1 MSVLTHNS
9 NLSIIIIT
17 LLNDLQGHKVGLE
30 FERLLR
36 PPASSSASVT
46 SSSFNSDSE
55 PPAAKQPR
63 VDTSLHK
70 QAAAAYQKLLKTAYI
85 LAVDGLPLKTFS
97 SFVKVQ
103 KANGVQLIQGTES
116 GDKAK
121 EFIGEIA
128 KTIRQKI
135 DTILKTSTAFS
146 VLSDG
151 SQARKTG
158 SEKELVY
165 IRTATSGK
173 PVSYLAGCQN
183 IDYYGDANAGN
194 LKSAVDDVFKKTL
207 HLDETEYR
215 VGLVSSTADGAAV
228 NFGRYSGLLTRM
240 KMSRPWLLT
249 IHCVNHRTELAVKDS
264 LQTIKVFRDI
274 EDVMTNLYYMMKRS
288 GKLKRHLESL
298 GKVQEVQVFKF
309 GKIHGTRFVSHH
321 RRGVNVLIHNWL
333 PLLQVLENSLANQG
347 GRGGSD
353 AKLRGVLKKLRNVRF
368 LSASCVYKE
377 ILEILSRLSLQFEK
391 DELLIFEVLPALEE
405 AKSRLEE
412 LEESATASLPLESA
426 GFTLDGQEVHCR
438 LPKPGHMRKKVENR
452 EYTDLTYSK
461 MTNYEEDLKS
471 QVSNLKSAAV
481 PLVVQTLDSRFKSF
495 AEDDLIQN
503 TRWIDPANWKEKPE
517 EDLQSMMLLAER
529 FETTLAAH
537 GFSAKQVPREWKD
550 LRITVRNYYA
560 GVNAHILWQ
569 RIATYRQMQF
579 RNILML
585 VDIIL
590 SLGSSN
596 SVVER
601 GFSILTGMMSDR
613 RLSLKHETLEDLLMV
628 KVNRGLSKSRMRY
641 CKEHWIVTWVRGE
654 N

>member
-1 MSVLTHNS
+1 M
-9 NLSIIIIT
+9 
-17 LLNDLQGHKVGLE
+17 
-30 FERLLR
+30 
-36 PPASSSASVT
+36 
-46 SSSFNSDSE
+46 
-55 PPAAKQPR
+55 
-63 VDTSLHK
+63 
-70 QAAAAYQKLLKTAYI
+70 
-85 LAVDGLPLKTFS
+85 
-97 SFVKVQ
+97 Q

-128 KTIRQKI
+128 KSIRQKI
-135 DTILKTSTAFS
+135 GTILKICTAFA

-165 IRTATSGK
+165 IRTAISGK

-228 NFGRYSGLLTRM
+228 NFGKYSGLLTRM
-240 KMSRPWLLT
+240 KTDRPWLMT

-264 LQTIKVFRDI
+264 LQTIKIFRDI

-288 GKLKRHLESL
+288 GKLKRNLESL
-298 GKVQEVQVFKF
+298 GKVQEVQVLKF

-321 RRGVNVLIHNWL
+321 RRGVTVLIHNWL
-333 PLLQVLENSLANQG
+333 SLIQVLENSLANKG
-347 GRGGSD
+347 GQCDS
-353 AKLRGVLKKLRNVRF
+353 KLRGVLKKLRNAKL
-368 LSASCVYKE
+368 LSASCVYRE
-377 ILEILSRLSLQFEK
+377 ILEILSRLSLKFEN
-391 DELLIFEVLPALEE
+391 DGLLIFEVIPALEE

-412 LEESATASLPLESA
+412 LEESASLPLESA
-426 GFTLDGQEVHCR
+426 GFTLDGQKVHCS
-438 LPKPGHMRKKVENR
+438 LPKPGHMRKKAENR
-452 EYTDLTYSK
+452 EYTDLTYSG
-461 MTNYEEDLKS
+461 MTNYEDLKS

-481 PLVVQTLDSRFKSF
+481 PLVVETLDARFKSF
-495 AEDDLIQN
+495 AEDDIIKN
-503 TRWIDPANWKEKPE
+503 TCWIDPANRKEKPE

-550 LRITVRNYYA
+550 LQITVRSYYA
-560 GVNAHILWQ
+560 GVSARVLWQ
-569 RIATYRQMQF
+569 RIAQYSQVQF

-585 VDIIL
+585 VDIVFT
-590 SLGSSN
+590 LGSSN

-628 KVNRGLSKSRMRY
+628 KVNHGNWTEQEQNEILQRALDSYMSTRRKVQLEVDSEEAFLNKPNQNSSTDNEILDSDESDSDSDSICIDSDDVPDLSDSDSDM
-641 CKEHWIVTWVRGE
+641 
-654 N
+654 